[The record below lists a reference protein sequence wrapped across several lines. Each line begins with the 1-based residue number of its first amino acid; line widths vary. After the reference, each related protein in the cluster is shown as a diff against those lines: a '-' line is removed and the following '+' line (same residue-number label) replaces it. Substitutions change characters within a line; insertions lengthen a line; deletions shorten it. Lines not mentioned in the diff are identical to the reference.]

1 MATIR
6 ITKIS
11 EKEYIQVVTYE
22 TNRYGNRRI
31 KVLKS
36 FGPNTTLNMIEAKIF
51 KANYDILEKI
61 SKDPQVEKAEGLV
74 KIEKV
79 TSAIAGGIL
88 GYKVLEYLFGN
99 KKK

>member
-6 ITKIS
+6 ITRVN
-11 EKEYIQVVTYE
+11 EKEYIQVITYE
-22 TNRYGNRRI
+22 QNRYGKSRI

-36 FGPNTTLNMIEAKIF
+36 FGPNTTLNMVEAKIF

-61 SKDPQVEKAEGLV
+61 SNDPQVTQAEGMV
-74 KIEKV
+74 KVEKV

-88 GYKVLEYLFGN
+88 GYKVLEYLFG
-99 KKK
+99 KKKE